1 MGCSGVTW
9 DNRWDFPN
17 PEEKNFDICFENK
30 ILPQIKE
37 IMSNYGDIFLAWF
50 DVPMTLSDKQSKIIY
65 DTVKSL
71 QPDCLINSRLG
82 NGMYDYVSLGDNE
95 IPKTKEEWEKLSKV
109 DPQNINYQSID
120 GFKPSPY
127 GLYESA
133 CTLNNSWGF
142 SYRDHN
148 WKSPEELYKNKKHLN
163 ELGINYLVNVGPD
176 HLGRIPGPS
185 IEILRKAADMEGK

>member
-1 MGCSGVTW
+1 
-9 DNRWDFPN
+9 
-17 PEEKNFDICFENK
+17 
-30 ILPQIKE
+30 
-37 IMSNYGDIFLAWF
+37 
-50 DVPMTLSDKQSKIIY
+50 MTLSDKQSKIIY

>member
-1 MGCSGVTW
+1 MAKKKNAGLGRGL
-9 DNRWDFPN
+9 NAIFLEN
-17 PEEKNFDICFENK
+17 ALNEEKENNEN
-30 ILPQIKE
+30 LVSQIK
-37 IMSNYGDIFLAWF
+37 
-50 DVPMTLSDKQSKIIY
+50 LSQID
-65 DTVKSL
+65 
-71 QPDCLINSRLG
+71 P
-82 NGMYDYVSLGDNE
+82 NE
-95 IPKTKEEWEKLSKV
+95 V
-109 DPQNINYQSID
+109 NYQSID
-120 GFKPSPY
+120 GFKPSKF

-185 IEILRKAADMEGK
+185 IEILRKAAEMENK